1 MNGARLLNYT
11 RKKLMHLLQV
21 YTDLHIL
28 AIIIYPP
35 IVVHQCSRKIFKR
48 CSGVAIVSSQIYM
61 FKRLYDQYMIPK
73 DAKTEMGTMKCTIE

>member
-35 IVVHQCSRKIFKR
+35 TVHQYSKYSRVVQVYI
-48 CSGVAIVSSQIYM
+48 SSQIYM
-61 FKRLYDQYMIPK
+61 FKWLYDQYMIPK